1 MSMPPDSMNKRYS
14 ESYSDQM
21 NHINN
26 QMNMMSTTQLG
37 YNKLWVSDRHEYFKA
52 FYIKLCIKYIL

>member
-1 MSMPPDSMNKRYS
+1 MPPDSMNKRYS

-37 YNKLWVSDRHEYFKA
+37 YNKLWVSDGHEYFKA
-52 FYIKLCIKYIL
+52 VLHFIQNYV

>member
-26 QMNMMSTTQLG
+26 QMNMMSAPQVGCNT
-37 YNKLWVSDRHEYFKA
+37 LWVNNKKKMFLK
-52 FYIKLCIKYIL
+52 

>member
-1 MSMPPDSMNKRYS
+1 MPPDSMNKRYS

-37 YNKLWVSDRHEYFKA
+37 YNKLWVSNRYEYFKT
-52 FYIKLCIKYIL
+52 ILYFL